1 MFERIRDGI
10 VNFITSRTSVL
21 TILFIVM
28 AGVLIQRIF
37 ELQIVNGETYQNE
50 FSLQIRKERSIAS
63 SRGNIYDRNGKLLA
77 YNDLA
82 YSVTIEDV
90 YENTNKNA
98 NMNATLLEVFRI
110 LKENGDEVVSDFNV
124 YLDEDGDY
132 AFSVT
137 GTGLLRFLADV
148 YGYASIDSMEEWER
162 NSTPQDLIDF
172 LCESYGIGERTD
184 PEDRST
190 FVPGKGYTKEEVL
203 NLVTVRYAMRAN
215 SYQKYIPTTIATD
228 VSEKTV
234 AAIEENKE
242 ALTGIDIA
250 EDTIRRYVNGTYF
263 SHIIGYTGKI
273 SSEELASLNEQTDD
287 GSGEER
293 YEMNDTVGKSGIES
307 VMETYLQ
314 GEKGSEI
321 IYVDNLQREIY
332 SEGRVESVAGGNVY
346 LTLDADLQEAVYN
359 ILEESIAGILL
370 DKIRN
375 VKEFHSTGR
384 ASDIIIPIDDVY
396 FALFNNN
403 VIDMEHLAGEDAGEY
418 EKEVYQAF
426 LSWKERVLE
435 WLRQELYT
443 GRTPYN
449 ELDTE
454 FQAYESYIVN
464 DLLVDNTGV
473 LTVDSQDA
481 VYQQW
486 SSDETISLSEFLEYA
501 IAQNWVDVTEL
512 EMEESY
518 ADSAEVFDRLVEF
531 IVQELD
537 TRTFYKEMYRYMIR
551 NNAIT
556 GRQVCMLL
564 IEQRLVS
571 VTQEEEE
578 ELRSGAV
585 SSYDFMRR
593 MISELQITPAQLALN
608 PYSGSCVV
616 VDPNS
621 GEVLALVSYPSYD
634 NNRLANGV
642 DADYY
647 AGLQSD
653 LSNPLWDYA
662 TQMRSAP
669 GSTYK
674 PVVASALLMEGVTNL
689 TETVNCVGSFTRF
702 SDRAFRCWIYP
713 GSHGKLDLQEAITHS
728 CNFFFYEMA
737 YRMGTGADGTFDSEI
752 ANEKMEKY
760 ADLYGLTEKSGIEI
774 EESAPQFSNENAV
787 PSAIGQGNHNYT
799 TVGLA
804 RYVATVANSMWR
816 LSPTEE
822 PATI

>member
-1 MFERIRDGI
+1 MLEKIRDSI
-10 VNFITSRTSVL
+10 VNFITSRTTVL

-50 FSLQIRKERSIAS
+50 FSLQIRRERSIAS

-110 LKENGDEVVSDFNV
+110 LEKNGDEVVSDFNV

-132 AFSVT
+132 AFSVS
-137 GTGLLRFLADV
+137 GTSLQRFLADV
-148 YGYASIDSMEEWER
+148 YGYASIDDMDEKEK
-162 NSTPQDLIDF
+162 NSTPQELIDF
-172 LCESYGIGERTD
+172 LCENYGIGERTD
-184 PEDRST
+184 PNDSST
-190 FVPGKGYTKEEVL
+190 FVPGQGYTKEEVL
-203 NLVTVRYAMRAN
+203 KLVTVRYAMRAN

-228 VSEKTV
+228 VSEETV

-273 SSEELASLNEQTDD
+273 SSEELTSLNEQTDD
-287 GSGEER
+287 GSGEDR
-293 YEMNDTVGKSGIES
+293 YEMNDIVGKSGIES

-314 GEKGSEI
+314 GEKGSET
-321 IYVDNLQREIY
+321 IYVDNLGREIY

-375 VKEFHSTGR
+375 VKVYNSTGR

-403 VIDMEHLAGEDAGEY
+403 VIDMEHLALEDAGEY

-426 LSWKERVLE
+426 LSWRERVLD
-435 WLRQELYT
+435 WLSQELYT
-443 GRTPYN
+443 DRTPYSQ
-449 ELDTE
+449 LDEE
-454 FQAYESYIVN
+454 FQAYESYIVS
-464 DLLVDNTGV
+464 DLLIDDTGV
-473 LTVDSQDA
+473 LTVDTQDS

-486 SSDETISLSEFLEYA
+486 SSEETISLSEFLEYA

-512 EMEESY
+512 DMEESY
-518 ADSAEVFDRLVEF
+518 ADSSEVFNRLVDF
-531 IVQELD
+531 IVQELESKA
-537 TRTFYKEMYRYMIR
+537 FYKEMFRYMIR

-556 GRQVCMLL
+556 GTQICMVL
-564 IEQRLVS
+564 IEQNLVS
-571 VTQEEEE
+571 VTEEEE
-578 ELRSGAV
+578 AALLSGSV
-585 SSYDFMRR
+585 SAYDFMREL
-593 MISELQITPAQLALN
+593 ISELQITPAQLALN

-621 GEVLALVSYPSYD
+621 G
-634 NNRLANGV
+634 
-642 DADYY
+642 
-647 AGLQSD
+647 
-653 LSNPLWDYA
+653 
-662 TQMRSAP
+662 
-669 GSTYK
+669 
-674 PVVASALLMEGVTNL
+674 
-689 TETVNCVGSFTRF
+689 
-702 SDRAFRCWIYP
+702 
-713 GSHGKLDLQEAITHS
+713 
-728 CNFFFYEMA
+728 
-737 YRMGTGADGTFDSEI
+737 GTIIWFC
-752 ANEKMEKY
+752 
-760 ADLYGLTEKSGIEI
+760 
-774 EESAPQFSNENAV
+774 F
-787 PSAIGQGNHNYT
+787 
-799 TVGLA
+799 
-804 RYVATVANSMWR
+804 
-816 LSPTEE
+816 
-822 PATI
+822 